1 MSLTG
6 FQRTIFSLKPLEF
19 ADLLISFWP
28 KFLEAADPLGFWD
41 LLVVAVQI
49 SPVFSVLP
57 VAFWSGPPDT
67 PVMLIN
73 L

>member
-41 LLVVAVQI
+41 DHTGL
-49 SPVFSVLP
+49 
-57 VAFWSGPPDT
+57 W
-67 PVMLIN
+67 
-73 L
+73 